1 MYKDKQSDSSSGIL
15 KLKRGGNLTFF
26 VSFPAVYFSK
36 AGFISPWGAGIFGLF
51 SIVRKSPDLVQ
62 CETDFWIV

>member
-1 MYKDKQSDSSSGIL
+1 MYKDNQSDSSSGIL

-36 AGFISPWGAGIFGLF
+36 AGFISP
-51 SIVRKSPDLVQ
+51 
-62 CETDFWIV
+62 